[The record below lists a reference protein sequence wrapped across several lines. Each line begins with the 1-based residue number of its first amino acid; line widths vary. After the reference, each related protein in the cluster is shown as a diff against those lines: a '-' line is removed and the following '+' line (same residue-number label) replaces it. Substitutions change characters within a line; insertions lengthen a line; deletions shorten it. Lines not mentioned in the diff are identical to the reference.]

1 VHRRRRQIGERGAAV
16 IVVVIVWVIVLMIW
30 LMIRAGIGPGAMIIR
45 VIGAVVVGVVGAVE
59 LLFLRHRQLLNQR

>member
-1 VHRRRRQIGERGAAV
+1 VHRGRRQIGERGTA
-16 IVVVIVWVIVLMIW
+16 VIVWVIVLMIW

-45 VIGAVVVGVVGAVE
+45 VIGAVVVVVVGAVE